1 MAKTMF
7 GNSTIVLGSET
18 DDKLFEALKT
28 VLASYHAEVKESSY
42 NVVGSQEI
50 TVWEAKINSNKL
62 KVCSETYEGL
72 SIKGSTKLINEIKIK
87 VERQVAI

>member
-1 MAKTMF
+1 MGRYMAKTMF

-42 NVVGSQEI
+42 NVVALKKLQFG
-50 TVWEAKINSNKL
+50 KL
-62 KVCSETYEGL
+62 K
-72 SIKGSTKLINEIKIK
+72 STLINLKCAQKLMRVYQLK
-87 VERQVAI
+87 VRLN